1 MDKRGWILGMAAALA
16 LALLSLLTSITSEAQ
31 LTGEAD
37 TLLTTRLSVNKLL
50 NTGTAWAG
58 LPILAGWMVRRPLG
72 AAAIGVVSCPT
83 ALVTHYGLGQV
94 VGIFEPEIWASNRYW
109 FAFALV
115 LGAPLG
121 LVGSLAHRAG
131 VLGLLARLTAPLGA
145 TLEPFV
151 LQMFAQPDGQ
161 VAELPLLAHATTVLR
176 GIEGAA
182 SPLTAQRQTATI
194 ASYGPALI
202 GGESGGSIASADSG
216 TTLRIVIDTSS
227 PSSTLTSHAHSSM

>member
-72 AAAIGVVSCPT
+72 AAAIGVVSCLT

-151 LQMFAQPDGQ
+151 LQMFAQPDYISWPGRVSTAVCGALL
-161 VAELPLLAHATTVLR
+161 VAGGVAGLVLVAMR
-176 GIEGAA
+176 ERRRR
-182 SPLTAQRQTATI
+182 AQ
-194 ASYGPALI
+194 S
-202 GGESGGSIASADSG
+202 
-216 TTLRIVIDTSS
+216 LRPVQK
-227 PSSTLTSHAHSSM
+227 